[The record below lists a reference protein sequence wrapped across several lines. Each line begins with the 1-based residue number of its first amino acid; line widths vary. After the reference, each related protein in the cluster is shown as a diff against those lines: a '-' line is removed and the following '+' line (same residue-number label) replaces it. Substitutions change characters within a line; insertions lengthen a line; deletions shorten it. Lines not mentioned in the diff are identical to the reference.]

1 MIKIGSNEI
10 VKLPSADKVFV
21 GGRLVWLSPDKYRK
35 LTGIKFDGGVI
46 YDTKM
51 RLFGSDTLQ
60 FSFRAT
66 KACNVLGCYT
76 SATAETNYSLYVST
90 TSSAKYLR
98 YDGETYNSYIATNT
112 TYDVTIS
119 PTGSSG
125 MRVDSNWQQK
135 TFETDS
141 DLLIGTTSYAATS
154 AKFTGNMYG
163 DIVVV
168 GRARFAPY
176 ERVSDGAIIY
186 VDMYSGK
193 EFENVGTGT
202 PVSLG
207 YA

>member
-1 MIKIGSNEI
+1 MIKIGSLEI
-10 VKLPSADKVFV
+10 VNLPSADKVFV
-21 GGRLVWLSPDKYRK
+21 GGRLVWLSPDKYKK
-35 LTGIKFDGGVI
+35 LTGIKFDGAVF

-51 RLFGSDTLQ
+51 KLYGSDTLQ

-76 SATAETNYSLYVST
+76 TADALTNYSLYVT
-90 TSSAKYLR
+90 TSSSGKYLR
-98 YDGETYNSYIATNT
+98 YDGETYSSYIATNT
-112 TYDVTIS
+112 TYNVTIT

-125 MRVDSNWQQK
+125 MRNDSNWTPK
-135 TFETDS
+135 TFTTES
-141 DLLIGTTSYAATS
+141 DLLIGTTSYGATS

-163 DIVVV
+163 DIVIA
-168 GRARFAPY
+168 GRARFTPY

-186 VDMYSGK
+186 IDMYTGK